1 MFPPAAAARTGTVLV
16 LASAATPV
24 EVPAQ
29 PMRLLGGAR
38 PLADLGGAIPRAPEQ
53 RQVAEV
59 DIAPGRYPGL
69 VVGAQTIPVTID
81 VVAGQVTPV
90 LLAVDAQGVLPAGV
104 YTGNDGVNLGL
115 SELGGKLTPLPDFH
129 LVDQA
134 GAPLERASLLGRP
147 SVIAAFHTTC
157 HETCPLY
164 TGMLLQLRKQVGD
177 GVRIVEVT
185 TDPGHDT
192 PDALRRYAQE
202 VGADWTFA
210 TGTPAAVADFWAQ
223 FGVTLSTGDVHDSM
237 VLLSDAH
244 GFQRA
249 AWRGVP
255 DVGGTLPPVLFSTLS
270 GAGLAE
276 VRDRGEGWSA
286 QNLADAIGTVAAFGG
301 DRQTEPGGKPAP
313 DFTVTGFDGRRVSLA
328 DLRGKP
334 VVINFFAAWCG
345 PCRTELPLLTAAA
358 GQHRDVQFVLL
369 DWYNDDPG
377 RARQLLQDAHAT
389 VPFTAADSDGRVG
402 RAYGVVG
409 LPTTVFVRPDGVVD
423 AVVPAQLDEATLAG
437 HLSRLGAG

>member
-1 MFPPAAAARTGTVLV
+1 M
-16 LASAATPV
+16 LASAASPV
-24 EVPAQ
+24 ELGAPQ
-29 PMRLLGGAR
+29 PMRLVGGKPAL
-38 PLADLGGAIPRAPEQ
+38 PDLQGRVPAAPEQ

-59 DIAPGRYPGL
+59 DVAPGRYPGL
-69 VVGAQTIPVTID
+69 VVGTQTIPVTIE
-81 VVAGQVTPV
+81 VAAGQVTPV
-90 LLAVDAQGVLPAGV
+90 LLAVDDRGVLPAGV

-129 LVDQA
+129 LVDQS
-134 GAPLERASLLGRP
+134 GAALDRAALLGRP

-164 TGMLLQLRKQVGD
+164 TGMLLQLRKQAGD

-185 TDPGHDT
+185 TDPAHDT
-192 PDALRRYAQE
+192 PDVLRQYAQE

-210 TGTPAAVADFWAQ
+210 TGSEAAVAGFWSQ
-223 FGVTLSTGDVHDSM
+223 FGVALSAGDVHDSLV
-237 VLLSDAH
+237 VLADAH

-255 DVGGTLPPVLFSTLS
+255 DVGGTLPPVLFSKLS
-270 GAGLAE
+270 GTGLAE

-286 QNLADAIGTVAAFGG
+286 QSLADAVDTISGFGG
-301 DRQTEPGGKPAP
+301 ARATEPGGKPAP
-313 DFTVTGFDGRRVSLA
+313 DFTLTGFDGRRVALA

-345 PCRTELPLLTAAA
+345 PCRSEVPLLEAAA
-358 GQHRDVQFVLL
+358 EQHRDVQFVLV
-369 DWYNDDPG
+369 DWFNDDPG
-377 RARQLLQDAHAT
+377 RARQLLEQAHAT
-389 VPFTAADSDGRVG
+389 VPLTAVDADGKVG
-402 RAYGVVG
+402 RQYGVVG

-423 AVVPAQLDEATLAG
+423 AVVRAQLDQATLAG